1 MKKMFILLIVMATAK
16 HTFAQLNLVPN
27 PSFED
32 TVCCYPSAPDFPASE
47 WKALG
52 SSDYFRT
59 GYNNGFG
66 SPTINNPV
74 GSQVPIHGESY
85 VGFATYDAISS
96 REMLLT
102 KLLQP
107 LEAGRK
113 YCISYYVSKPERTD
127 YASNGVSVYL
137 FADSA
142 AEYSYNPGDFIGKTP
157 TFACDSVIY
166 DTTNWVKIEG
176 SFIAQGGE
184 QFLVLGNMWTNPQTT
199 WVNTVTTPY
208 FPFAYYWVD
217 MISLTEAP
225 EPNAGA
231 DVTLTQGDSTQLN
244 ASGGNMYYWQPS
256 TGLSCT
262 TCSNPFVKPETTTT
276 YTVTLSDTL
285 GCSQVDSVTVTV
297 VPKPYFMPTV
307 LQIGQPLQIDSF
319 PTGAELVLYDMRG
332 RTVFRSGNDSG
343 NYALNELTAG
353 IYMAVIRKEGE
364 VLHQSKLL
372 LVR

>member
-1 MKKMFILLIVMATAK
+1 MAVSK
-16 HTFAQLNLVPN
+16 FSFAQVNLVPN

-32 TVCCYPSAPDFPASE
+32 TVCCYPSNPDFPAIG
-47 WKALG
+47 WFALG
-52 SSDYFRT
+52 SSDYFRD
-59 GYNNGFG
+59 GYNGGFSDSATSNVAGGQIPLNGDGF
-66 SPTINNPV
+66 I
-74 GSQVPIHGESY
+74 
-85 VGFATYDAISS
+85 GFAIYESPLN

-113 YCISYYVSKPERTD
+113 YCISYYVSKPERCD
-127 YASNGVSVYL
+127 YASNGISVYL

-157 TFACDSVIY
+157 TFPCDSVIY

-176 SFIAQGGE
+176 SIIAQGGE
-184 QFLVLGNMWTNPQTT
+184 QFLVLGNMWTNSQTT

-231 DVTLTQGDSTQLN
+231 DVTLTQGDSTQLQ
-244 ASGGNMYYWQPS
+244 ATGGISYYWQPS
-256 TGLSCT
+256 TGLSCI
-262 TCSNPFVKPETTTT
+262 TCSNPFVKPETSTT
-276 YTVTLSDTL
+276 YTVTVSDTL

-353 IYMAVIRKEGE
+353 IYVAVIMKDK
-364 VLHQSKLL
+364 LIIHTNKLL
-372 LVR
+372 LVH

>member
-1 MKKMFILLIVMATAK
+1 MVATK
-16 HTFAQLNLVPN
+16 FSFAQVNLVPN

-32 TVCCYPSAPDFPASE
+32 TVCCGYPSDPDFPAVD
-47 WKALG
+47 WKALS
-52 SSDYFRT
+52 SSDYYRDN
-59 GYNNGFG
+59 YANAA
-66 SPTINNPV
+66 SVMNNPA
-74 GSQVPIHGESY
+74 GSQMPFDGEGY
-85 VGFATYDAISS
+85 VGFAVYVNPTN

-113 YCISYYVSKPERTD
+113 YCISYYVSKPERLD
-127 YASNGVSVYL
+127 YASNGISVYL
-137 FADSA
+137 FADSVS
-142 AEYSYNPGDFIGKTP
+142 EYSYNPGNFIGKTP
-157 TFACDSVIY
+157 TFACDSVIF
-166 DTTNWVKIEG
+166 DTVNWVKIEG

-184 QFLVLGNMWTNPQTT
+184 QFLVLGNMWTNAQTT

-208 FPFAYYWVD
+208 IPASYYWVD
-217 MISLTEAP
+217 MISITKAP
-225 EPNAGA
+225 ETNAGVN
-231 DVTLTQGDSTQLN
+231 VTLTQGDSTQLN

-276 YTVTLSDTL
+276 YTVTVSDTL

-332 RTVFRSGNDSG
+332 RTVFRSVNDSG

-353 IYMAVIRKEGE
+353 VYLAVIRRDK
-364 VLHQSKLL
+364 LIIHSNKLL
-372 LVR
+372 LVH

>member
-1 MKKMFILLIVMATAK
+1 MLII
-16 HTFAQLNLVPN
+16 FAANLYGIAQVNLVPN

-32 TVCCYPSAPDFPASE
+32 TVCCYPPDPDFPAIG
-47 WKALG
+47 WKSLY
-52 SSDYFRT
+52 SSDYFSDVYMPGLCPPT
-59 GYNNGFG
+59 TNNV
-66 SPTINNPV
+66 I
-74 GSQVPIHGESY
+74 GSQVPFHGFGF
-85 VGFATYDAISS
+85 VGFATYVNPIL
-96 REMLLT
+96 REMLLA

-107 LEAGRK
+107 LVAGRK

-127 YASNGVSVYL
+127 YASNGISIYL

-142 AEYSYNPGDFIGKTP
+142 IEYSYNPADFVGKTP
-157 TFACDSVIY
+157 TFACDSVIF
-166 DTTNWVKIEG
+166 DTVNWVKIEG

-184 QFLVLGNMWTNPQTT
+184 QFLVLGNMWTNAQTT
-199 WVNTVTTPY
+199 QVYTATSPNQPY
-208 FPFAYYWVD
+208 AYYWVD
-217 MISLTEAP
+217 MISITAVP
-225 EPNAGA
+225 EPNAGV
-231 DVTLTQGDSTQLN
+231 DVSITQGDSTQLQ
-244 ASGGNMYYWQPS
+244 ATGGITYYWQPS
-256 TGLSCT
+256 AGLSCIN
-262 TCSNPFVKPETTTT
+262 CSNPFVKPETSTT
-276 YTVTLSDTL
+276 YTVTVSDTL

-297 VPKPYFMPTV
+297 IPKPYFIPTV
-307 LQIGQPLQIDSF
+307 LQIGHPLQIVSF